1 MKPGTWA
8 VAPSLHFVPI
18 RFQKLEEQ
26 EDAMETHPSGSMRLT
41 PLAKTFVAAAIVT
54 LTVLAVNRLSPGF
67 TGRLFPA
74 EKRQGSLVPEA
85 SALPAVAPQGE
96 PAQVAARPLPGKD
109 PGCANL
115 SEVRLE
121 LWAWNAQLGLMYAT
135 GGPRA
140 TAGSLM
146 CERGVN
152 LRLLRQDDPTKMR
165 EDLAALASA
174 LKSGAEN
181 PAQGT
186 HLVAIMGDGSATFLQ
201 ELNTVLLRLG
211 PEYRAKVVASSGY
224 SWGEDKLMGPPAWR
238 QSPAASR
245 GALVAGVLRDGD
257 WNIAQKW
264 LGENRLC
271 NNPDEHTYD
280 PDCLNWMATPGYI
293 EAAQAYVAGACE
305 ERPVVRKGR
314 RTGESRRACV
324 DGVVTWTPGDVMIAQ
339 KRGGLVSVAST
350 REYRGQMPQVL
361 IGVDRWMRDH
371 REIVEGLIAAML
383 EGGDQVRS
391 SPEALRRG
399 AEVSAQVYGEE
410 TPEYWARYFHGV
422 VERDAQGLMVELGG
436 SRVNNVADNLQLF
449 GVTELAPGAANLF
462 AATYT
467 VFGNVVVAQY
477 PELVPRFA
485 PVEEVLDTS
494 YLVNVARRSGARTA
508 ADLPSFSAAA
518 PLREEISRGAW
529 NISFAPGAG
538 RFGGEA
544 PAQLDEL
551 FRQLVIAGGTAVEIH
566 GHTDST
572 GDPRANQALSEERA
586 FAVKRWLEAKS
597 PANFP
602 QGRLRVFAHGQEQ
615 PVAPNATTAGR
626 AQNRRVEIVLGMTR

>member
-1 MKPGTWA
+1 
-8 VAPSLHFVPI
+8 
-18 RFQKLEEQ
+18 
-26 EDAMETHPSGSMRLT
+26 METRLT
-41 PLAKTFVAAAIVT
+41 PLSKTFIAAAIVG
-54 LTVLAVNRLSPGF
+54 LTALAANRLSPGLA
-67 TGRLFPA
+67 GRLFPG
-74 EKRQGSLVPEA
+74 EKRQGSMVPA
-85 SALPAVAPQGE
+85 TAALPEVAAQGPSGAVAFH
-96 PAQVAARPLPGKD
+96 ALPGAA
-109 PGCANL
+109 PGCAQL
-115 SEVRLE
+115 PEVRLE
-121 LWAWNAQLGLMYAT
+121 LWAWNSQLGLLYAS

-165 EDLAALASA
+165 EDLAAFATA
-174 LKSGAEN
+174 LKAGQDN
-181 PAQGT
+181 PSQGT

-211 PEYRAKVVASSGY
+211 PEYRAKVVASAGY
-224 SWGEDKLMGPPAWR
+224 SWGEDKFMGPPSWR
-238 QSPAASR
+238 QSPATSR
-245 GALVAGVLRDGD
+245 GGLVAGVLRDGD

-280 PDCLNWMATPGYI
+280 PECLNWLATPGYV
-293 EAAQAYVAGACE
+293 EAAQAYVANACE
-305 ERPVVRKGR
+305 DRPVVRKGH
-314 RTGESRRACV
+314 RTGETKRACV
-324 DGVVTWTPGDVMIAQ
+324 DGVVTWTPGDVMVAQ
-339 KRGGLVSVAST
+339 KRGGLVSIAST

-361 IGVDRWMRDH
+361 IGVDRWMRGH
-371 REIVEGLIAAML
+371 RETVEGLIAAML

-391 SPEALRRG
+391 NPAALRRG

-410 TPEYWARYFHGV
+410 TPEYWARYFAGV
-422 VERDAQGLMVELGG
+422 TERDAQGLMVELGG
-436 SRVNNVADNLQLF
+436 SRVNNVADDLQLF

-467 VFGNVVVAQY
+467 VFGKVVVAQY

-508 ADLPSFSAAA
+508 ADLPTFSSTT
-518 PLREEISRGAW
+518 PLRQEISRGSW
-529 NISFAPGAG
+529 NISFAPGAATFG
-538 RFGGEA
+538 RGA
-544 PAQLDEL
+544 PAELDEL
-551 FRQLVIAGGTAVEIH
+551 FRQLVIAGGAAVEIH

-572 GDPRANQALSEERA
+572 GEPRANWALSEERA
-586 FAVKRWLEAKS
+586 FAVKRWLESRS

-602 QGRLRVFAHGQEQ
+602 EGRVRVFAHGQEQ
-615 PVAPNATTAGR
+615 PVASNASAGGR
-626 AQNRRVEIVLGMTR
+626 AQNRRVEIVLGVTR